1 MNRQIEVNEFIELRK
16 TSPVLDVRSPHEF
29 IKGHIPGAINLPL
42 FDDQERSIVGT
53 AYKKS
58 GREKAILVGL
68 DYAGRKLTSYVSGAR
83 KAAPSGKVLV
93 HCWRGG
99 MRSESMAWL
108 LSLAG
113 FDSCVLIG
121 GYKAYRRYIRKL
133 WEIPGPVMVLSGKTG
148 TGKTDILKIM
158 EQMGQ
163 QVIDLEG
170 YARHKGSAFGSLGE
184 SSQPTNEQFEN
195 DIAHKWMELDHSRV
209 IWTEDESRS
218 IGCVSLPPELNE
230 TIHSCRVVCLDMPV
244 KLRIE
249 RLVNDYAGYPKP
261 LLKQSVEKISR
272 KLGGQNAQKVFEAID
287 NEDFEL
293 AVSVVLKYYDKTYS
307 YDLAKRDTDK
317 VKTLTT
323 DNTDAK
329 ENAVK
334 IIGFCKQNNLI

>member
-1 MNRQIEVNEFIELRK
+1 MNRKIEAGEFIELRK
-16 TSPVLDVRSPHEF
+16 TIPVLDVRSPREF
-29 IKGHIPGAINLPL
+29 KEGHIPGAINLPL
-42 FDDQERSIVGT
+42 FDDRERSIVGT

-58 GREKAILVGL
+58 GRDKALLVGL
-68 DYAGRKLTSYVSGAR
+68 DYAGKKLTCYVSGAR
-83 KAAPSGKVLV
+83 KAAPAMKVLI

-113 FDSCVLIG
+113 FDTCVLNG
-121 GYKAYRRYIRKL
+121 GYKAYRRYIRDL
-133 WEIPGPVMVLSGKTG
+133 WSMPGQVIVLSGKTG

-163 QVIDLEG
+163 QVIDLER

-184 SSQPTNEQFEN
+184 SPQPTNEQFEN
-195 DIAHKWMELDHSRV
+195 DIADRWMELDHSRV

-218 IGCVSLPPELNE
+218 IGYVSLPLKFNE

-249 RLVNDYAGYPKP
+249 RLVNEYAGYPKP

-272 KLGGQNAQKVFEAID
+272 KLGGQNVKKAIEAIN
-287 NEDFEL
+287 NEDFGL
-293 AVSVVLKYYDKTYS
+293 AAGILLKYYDKTYS
-307 YDLAKRDTDK
+307 YDIAKRDPDK
-317 VKTLTT
+317 VITVPT
-323 DNTDAK
+323 DIADAK
-329 ENAVK
+329 ENAVR
-334 IIGFCKQNNLI
+334 IISFCKQNSII